1 MTNKNELMWVKAKR
15 LAGSALVYLALI
27 LFALWILLP
36 FSLVVVT
43 AFKTA
48 QEANSLDFRWF
59 PQIFSLPGFEVSL
72 QGFERIFTYDS
83 GSAFEG
89 VPLLLSGFINTL
101 WIVIPPTVIGLLS
114 SALAAYAFSKLR
126 FRLKNQLFGLL
137 LLTMMIPGT
146 ILLTPTYIVYQLILW
161 VDTPLPLM
169 IPGMFGAAACVFFLR
184 QFYAG
189 IPNDLLEAGK
199 IDGIGYLRFFF
210 EIMVPLSVP
219 ALLAQGLLGFIG
231 GYNDYLAP
239 LIYLQSPEL
248 YTLQIALNMMRDIF
262 AQNVPA
268 MMVATLVSIAPTI
281 LLYLVTQKFFVQGI
295 ATSGMK
301 N

>member
-1 MTNKNELMWVKAKR
+1 MTNKKKDELLFFKIKR
-15 LAGSALVYLALI
+15 IVGSILVYAALI
-27 LFALWILLP
+27 LFALWILVP
-36 FSLVVVT
+36 FSLVIIT
-43 AFKTA
+43 SFKTIK
-48 QEANSLDFRWF
+48 EANSLDFTWWPKEF
-59 PQIFSLPGFEVSL
+59 TL
-72 QGFERIFTYDS
+72 QGFERVFTYDT

-101 WIVIPPTVIGLLS
+101 WIVIPPTLIGLLS

-146 ILLTPTYIVYQLILW
+146 ILLTPTYIVYNLIGW
-161 VDTPLPLM
+161 VDTPMPLM
-169 IPGMFGAAACVFFLR
+169 IPGMFGAAACVFFLK

-189 IPNDLLEAGK
+189 IPDELLEAGK
-199 IDGIGYLRFFF
+199 IDGIGYIRFFF
-210 EIMVPLSVP
+210 AVMVPLSVP

-231 GYNDYLAP
+231 GYNDYLGP

-248 YTLQIALNMMRDIF
+248 YTLQIALNMLKDVF
-262 AQNVPA
+262 SQNVPA
-268 MMVATLVSIAPTI
+268 MMAATLISIAPTI
-281 LLYLVTQKFFVQGI
+281 ILYLATQKFFVQGI

-301 N
+301 A

>member
-1 MTNKNELMWVKAKR
+1 MTDQRNNLLLIKAKR
-15 LAGSALVYLALI
+15 RFGTALVYLSLI
-27 LFALWILLP
+27 LFALWILAP
-36 FSLVVVT
+36 FSLVIVT
-43 AFKTA
+43 SFKTIK
-48 QEANSLDFRWF
+48 EANSLDFTWWPKEF
-59 PQIFSLPGFEVSL
+59 SL
-72 QGFERIFTYDS
+72 QGFERVFTYDN

-89 VPLLLSGFINTL
+89 VPLLLSGFINSL
-101 WIVIPPTVIGLLS
+101 WIVIPPTLLGLLS
-114 SALAAYAFSKLR
+114 SALAAYAFAKLR

-146 ILLTPTYIVYQLILW
+146 ILLTPTYIIYNLIGW

-184 QFYAG
+184 QFFTG

-199 IDGIGYLRFFF
+199 IDGIGFMRFFF
-210 EIMVPLSVP
+210 EIMVPLSIP

-231 GYNDYLAP
+231 GYNDYLGP

-248 YTLQIALNMMRDIF
+248 YTLQIALSMLKDIF
-262 AQNVPA
+262 GQNVPA

-281 LLYLVTQKFFVQGI
+281 FLYLLTQKYFVQGI

-301 N
+301 T

>member
-1 MTNKNELMWVKAKR
+1 M
-15 LAGSALVYLALI
+15 
-27 LFALWILLP
+27 
-36 FSLVVVT
+36 
-43 AFKTA
+43 
-48 QEANSLDFRWF
+48 
-59 PQIFSLPGFEVSL
+59 
-72 QGFERIFTYDS
+72 FTYDN

-101 WIVIPPTVIGLLS
+101 WIVIPPTLIGLLS

-146 ILLTPTYIVYQLILW
+146 ILLTPTYIVYNLIGW
-161 VDTPLPLM
+161 VDTPMPLM
-169 IPGMFGAAACVFFLR
+169 IPGMFGAAACVFFLK

-189 IPNDLLEAGK
+189 IPDELLEAGK
-199 IDGIGYLRFFF
+199 IDGIGYIRFFF
-210 EIMVPLSVP
+210 AVMVPLSVP

-231 GYNDYLAP
+231 GYNDYLGP

-248 YTLQIALNMMRDIF
+248 YTLQIALNMLKDVF
-262 AQNVPA
+262 SQNVPA
-268 MMVATLVSIAPTI
+268 MMAATLISIAPTI
-281 LLYLVTQKFFVQGI
+281 ILYLATQKFFVQGI

-301 N
+301 A

>member
-1 MTNKNELMWVKAKR
+1 MTNKKKDELLFFKLKR
-15 LAGSALVYLALI
+15 IVGSILVYAALI
-27 LFALWILLP
+27 LFALWILVP
-36 FSLVVVT
+36 FSLVIIT
-43 AFKTA
+43 SFKTIK
-48 QEANSLDFRWF
+48 EANSLDFTWWPKEF
-59 PQIFSLPGFEVSL
+59 TL
-72 QGFERIFTYDS
+72 QGFERVFTYDT

-101 WIVIPPTVIGLLS
+101 WIVIPPTLMGLLS

-146 ILLTPTYIVYQLILW
+146 ILLTPTYIVYNLIGW
-161 VDTPLPLM
+161 VDTPMPLM
-169 IPGMFGAAACVFFLR
+169 IPGMFGAAACVFFLK

-189 IPNDLLEAGK
+189 IPDELLEAGK
-199 IDGIGYLRFFF
+199 IDGIGYIRFFF
-210 EIMVPLSVP
+210 AVMVPLSVP

-231 GYNDYLAP
+231 GYNDYLGP

-248 YTLQIALNMMRDIF
+248 YTLQIALNNLKDIF
-262 AQNVPA
+262 SQNVPA
-268 MMVATLVSIAPTI
+268 MMAATLISIAPTI
-281 LLYLVTQKFFVQGI
+281 ILYLATQKFFVQGI

-301 N
+301 A